1 MEERR
6 TERFLERQN
15 HETSSSFSDDVYRIL
30 YLILKS
36 INYIHVYIYN
46 IHIYI

>member
-6 TERFLERQN
+6 IERVLERQN

-36 INYIHVYIYN
+36 LNYMYTYIIYIY
-46 IHIYI
+46 I